1 MYLNFLPFFSHLR
14 SKLSCYNLQGKYSE
28 EATVAIDH
36 VRRLNVSES
45 MAIFCDL
52 VDQLVCS
59 TTESFKLAELIQ
71 ELAGYFTIVA
81 EKCFKKT

>member
-1 MYLNFLPFFSHLR
+1 
-14 SKLSCYNLQGKYSE
+14 
-28 EATVAIDH
+28 
-36 VRRLNVSES
+36 

-59 TTESFKLAELIQ
+59 TPELTKLAELIQ

-81 EKCFKKT
+81 EKCFAKG

>member
-1 MYLNFLPFFSHLR
+1 MALQSYGNVLQLVDMLR
-14 SKLSCYNLQGKYSE
+14 SGKYSK
-28 EATVAIDH
+28 EAIVAIDH

-59 TTESFKLAELIQ
+59 TPELLQLAELIQ

-81 EKCFKKT
+81 EKCFEKA